1 MDRSRIGVEPDRA
14 DRRGPVDRP
23 SNVPPHRFFAAGL
36 GFRARRTRSHSH
48 RRAVPRIELPAPL
61 TRWRPLALVWCRR
74 RASRPVRSTV
84 SARASRACLAPSPL
98 RVVPGA
104 RRDAACSRRAFPR
117 DVDVGRRRASA
128 RVGGATRARTRPA
141 RRERIRGRADAS
153 VAPPTIRGGVSAST
167 RARLGPLF
175 RTSPRRDRAANSPFY
190 PLPVPHQVRAPVRA
204 AFAVKADAVR
214 ASPTPVVS
222 SRARDSRGRP
232 NAPPTVSPRPRPSRA
247 GTAASAF
254 RTGETPRAATHRT
267 ARERPIFTKS
277 KRSPRAPKQRRAD
290 DANVFSPRRPPS
302 PPEPFRLPSRRRRFA
317 SG

>member
-84 SARASRACLAPSPL
+84 SARASRCVPRPVPAP
-98 RVVPGA
+98 
-104 RRDAACSRRAFPR
+104 RRSGRASRRGVLAESFF
-117 DVDVGRRRASA
+117 RATSTWA
-128 RVGGATRARTRPA
+128 GAGRARGSEARPA
-141 RRERIRGRADAS
+141 RGRARRGAS
-153 VAPPTIRGGVSAST
+153 ESAGAPTRPSRRRRSGAESRRPPARAPPGPFSAH
-167 RARLGPLF
+167 RL
-175 RTSPRRDRAANSPFY
+175 AATAQQTHPFIHS
-190 PLPVPHQVRAPVRA
+190 PVPHQVRAPVRA

-222 SRARDSRGRP
+222 SRARGLARTPERAPDGFAPAATEPRGHRRVGVSHGRDAESSD
-232 NAPPTVSPRPRPSRA
+232 APHRPRASNFYEVE
-247 GTAASAF
+247 TFAA
-254 RTGETPRAATHRT
+254 RTQTTTR
-267 ARERPIFTKS
+267 
-277 KRSPRAPKQRRAD
+277 
-290 DANVFSPRRPPS
+290 
-302 PPEPFRLPSRRRRFA
+302 
-317 SG
+317 